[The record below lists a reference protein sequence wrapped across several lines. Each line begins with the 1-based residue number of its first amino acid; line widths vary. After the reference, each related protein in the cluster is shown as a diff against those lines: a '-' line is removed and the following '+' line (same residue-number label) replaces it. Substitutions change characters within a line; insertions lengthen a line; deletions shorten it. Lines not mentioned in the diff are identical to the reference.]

1 MKKLFI
7 SILVFIL
14 LPGGV
19 YLFRKKQTVQASAP
33 PGSQSVS
40 SKTPQ
45 FIDLLESDIS
55 TAQKQ
60 LLTQTLPVNG
70 TVKATE
76 SATVKAKVSGD
87 IKHVFVKEGEAV
99 KAGQALAQID
109 TTELDSRVAEREA
122 NLKQALAQ
130 LAIAERSL
138 NNNKALVE
146 KGFIST
152 SALETS
158 QDTLNANRAQV
169 NAIQQQLV
177 QARKTLK
184 DATVSSPL
192 NGVVTEKLVSTGDK
206 ASLDMKLFTV
216 IQPNS
221 LEFEAALNPQDAARL
236 EPGTPIQL
244 SAPGVQPV
252 NSTINRINAAVN
264 SVSRTVS
271 IYAAVPAGSSFKS
284 GQFAGG
290 VLRLARKTEAVI
302 VPMDALRDEGG
313 RQVLY
318 VLSKGSQ
325 GEVLQLQAVKPGIR
339 GELSDGQIA
348 VEVTGVESGVRLIGK
363 NLGPLRTGVP
373 VRINAASSSKTVQ

>member
-1 MKKLFI
+1 
-7 SILVFIL
+7 
-14 LPGGV
+14 
-19 YLFRKKQTVQASAP
+19 
-33 PGSQSVS
+33 
-40 SKTPQ
+40 
-45 FIDLLESDIS
+45 
-55 TAQKQ
+55 
-60 LLTQTLPVNG
+60 VNG
-70 TVKATE
+70 TIKATE

-87 IKHVFVKEGEAV
+87 VKKVFVKEGEAV
-99 KAGQALAQID
+99 KAGHLLAQID
-109 TTELDSRVAEREA
+109 TTEWASRLAEREA

-146 KGFIST
+146 KGFISM

-158 QDTLNANRAQV
+158 QDTVAANRAQV
-169 NAIQQQLV
+169 NAIQEQLI

-216 IQPNS
+216 ISPNS
-221 LEFEAALNPQDAARL
+221 LEFEAPLNPQDAARL

-244 SAPGVQPV
+244 SAPGVQAI
-252 NSTINRINAAVN
+252 NSTVNRINAAVN

-271 IYAAVPAGSSFKS
+271 IYATLPAGSSFKS
-284 GQFAGG
+284 GQFATG
-290 VLRLARKTEAVI
+290 VLRLARKAEGIV
-302 VPMDALRDEGG
+302 VPMDALRDEAG

-318 VLSKGSQ
+318 VLSKESQ
-325 GEVLQLQAVKPGIR
+325 GEILQIQAVKPGIR

-348 VEVTGVESGVRLIGK
+348 VEVTGIEAGVRLVGK
-363 NLGPLRTGVP
+363 NLGPLRIGVP
-373 VRINAASSSKTVQ
+373 VRISATSSSKTVQ

>member
-7 SILVFIL
+7 SMLVAVL
-14 LPGGV
+14 LLGGA

-33 PGSQSVS
+33 AASHSLS

-70 TVKATE
+70 TIKATE

-87 IKHVFVKEGEAV
+87 VKKVFVKEGEAV
-99 KAGQALAQID
+99 KAGQILAQID
-109 TTELDSRVAEREA
+109 TTEWASRLAEREA

-146 KGFIST
+146 KGFISM

-158 QDTLNANRAQV
+158 EDTVAANRAQV
-169 NAIQQQLV
+169 NAIQEQLI

-216 IQPNS
+216 ISPNS
-221 LEFEAALNPQDAARL
+221 LEFEAPLNPQDAARL

-244 SAPGVQPV
+244 SAPGVQAI
-252 NSTINRINAAVN
+252 NSTVNRINAAVN

-271 IYAAVPAGSSFKS
+271 IYATLPAGSSFKS
-284 GQFAGG
+284 GQFATG
-290 VLRLARKTEAVI
+290 VLRLARKAEGIV
-302 VPMDALRDEGG
+302 VPMDALRDEAG

-318 VLSKGSQ
+318 VLSKESQ
-325 GEVLQLQAVKPGIR
+325 GEILQIQAVKPGIR

-348 VEVTGVESGVRLIGK
+348 VEVTGIEAGVRLVGK

-373 VRINAASSSKTVQ
+373 VRISATSSSKTVQ

>member
-7 SILVFIL
+7 SILVIVL

-33 PGSQSVS
+33 PGSQAVS

-76 SATVKAKVSGD
+76 STTVKAKVSGD

-290 VLRLARKTEAVI
+290 LIRLARKAEAIV

-318 VLSKGSQ
+318 VLSKDNQ
-325 GEVLQLQAVKPGIR
+325 GEVLQIQAVKPGIR

>member
-1 MKKLFI
+1 M
-7 SILVFIL
+7 
-14 LPGGV
+14 
-19 YLFRKKQTVQASAP
+19 
-33 PGSQSVS
+33 
-40 SKTPQ
+40 
-45 FIDLLESDIS
+45 
-55 TAQKQ
+55 
-60 LLTQTLPVNG
+60 
-70 TVKATE
+70 
-76 SATVKAKVSGD
+76 
-87 IKHVFVKEGEAV
+87 
-99 KAGQALAQID
+99 
-109 TTELDSRVAEREA
+109 AEREA

-152 SALETS
+152 TALETS
-158 QDTLNANRAQV
+158 QDTLTANRAQV

-236 EPGTPIQL
+236 EPGTAIQL

-290 VLRLARKTEAVI
+290 LIRLARKAEAIV

-318 VLSKGSQ
+318 VLSKDNQ
-325 GEVLQLQAVKPGIR
+325 GEVLQIQAVKPGIR